1 MITVTHLAGN
11 GVSHLTTV
19 FFAEGPPGG
28 GSAGGKKGKKGGKK
42 KAAKKAK
49 PKK

>member
-1 MITVTHLAGN
+1 MMPYSQNEFPSTMLFGTGDQ
-11 GVSHLTTV
+11 
-19 FFAEGPPGG
+19 PPGG
-28 GSAGGKKGKKGGKK
+28 GSAGGGKRKPK